1 MLDELRRGLE
11 TAYIDGSVVS
21 NESLRPQ
28 FVSNNFMTGYKSQ
41 LVFMKEESMLAR
53 SN

>member
-21 NESLRPQ
+21 NESLRLNLYPTIIKK
-28 FVSNNFMTGYKSQ
+28 VRRCSHP
-41 LVFMKEESMLAR
+41 
-53 SN
+53 